1 MFLGYFESQKDL
13 LRHADRLIFW
23 ENIATKKL
31 CQDFPWNVG
40 KNKIIKLSTPEK
52 ILLVE
57 DLRDSIVSDE
67 SAVPVPQSHMEELD
81 RRLKRYGSPPGTL
94 LSLEELRARIEKR
107 K

>member
-1 MFLGYFESQKDL
+1 M
-13 LRHADRLIFW
+13 RLSDIP
-23 ENIATKKL
+23 EIS
-31 CQDFPWNVG
+31 
-40 KNKIIKLSTPEK
+40 KLSTPEK

-57 DLRDSIVSDE
+57 DLWDSIAADE

-81 RRLKRYGSPPGTL
+81 KRLERYESVSGDL